1 MSITFFYN
9 HFQSLLLTNIQC
21 QPFKCSTVLQPILN
35 IFAVVEKH
43 IHRIQHLAHIEKSN
57 ITISIFK
64 EPFCQNQ
71 ILPKEE
77 DHLINLK
84 KIKIL
89 LLHIKN
95 TTKV

>member
-9 HFQSLLLTNIQC
+9 HFQSLQLTNIQC
-21 QPFKCSTVLQPILN
+21 QPFKCSTVLLPILN

-43 IHRIQHLAHIEKSN
+43 IHHILLLAHIEKSSM
-57 ITISIFK
+57 TISIFK
-64 EPFCQNQ
+64 EPFCQKQ

-77 DHLINLK
+77 DRPINLK
-84 KIKIL
+84 KTKIL
-89 LLHIKN
+89 LLPIKN